1 MCDHILPE
9 GKLKCAGKR
18 GCGAWNFLSVNT
30 NPEDD
35 GSVLYEDITSAS
47 LNRVATGLLD
57 DCLGGGVILSDVIL
71 LGGLPGGGKST
82 LMLQIASVFCRHGLV
97 LYIAGEEDIK
107 TIKARGVRLEI
118 ETRGNLRFLPALS
131 GVANIGTM
139 LMIRRPNFIIVDS
152 VDALSG
158 GSDDVEIEI
167 LHAIKKFCV
176 ELQSPA
182 LIISQINKAGDYAG
196 LMAKQHAVDV
206 LLTLE
211 ATDYKVSDSTEVLR
225 KVQTLKNRSGRAF
238 VESFFEM
245 TPHGL
250 VLTLDP
256 AASDF
261 GVSEGSGVSDFGVS
275 EGSSVSEED

>member
-1 MCDHILPE
+1 MSSTVRKCGQCDYKLRE
-9 GKLKCAGKR
+9 GRSKCHS
-18 GCGAWNFLSVNT
+18 CGAWNFLSVNT
-30 NPEDD
+30 SEEGD

-82 LMLQIASVFCRHGLV
+82 LMLQIASVFCKHGLV
-97 LYIAGEEDIK
+97 LYIAAEEDIK
-107 TIKARGVRLEI
+107 TIKARGLRLEI
-118 ETRGNLRFLPALS
+118 ETHGNLRFLPALS
-131 GVANIGTM
+131 GVASIGTM
-139 LMIRRPNFIIVDS
+139 LMVRKPNFIIVDS

-182 LIISQINKAGDYAG
+182 LIISQINKSGDYAG

-211 ATDYKVSDSTEVLR
+211 ATDYSVESGEVLR

-238 VESFFEM
+238 VESYYEM
-245 TPHGL
+245 TPRGL

-256 AASDF
+256 TASVPDS
-261 GVSEGSGVSDFGVS
+261 VPE
-275 EGSSVSEED
+275 ENVSEED